1 MRKLRSQRALPT
13 ASQGEGASPGL
24 PAQSPG
30 SPAEPSAP
38 NHTFL
43 SVPIDRVPGP
53 LERSSRL
60 TGRPC
65 SWGGFGAAVW
75 RPQVDG
81 APVQAEPGPAG
92 LRVGEVVGERGLGA
106 GLDPTSQLSTRGRW
120 RLLRSCSPAF
130 RLRLPHHGGG
140 AWAALDRSHMGGQA
154 PSHGARGGRERGQ
167 CPFFPRTRWEEPG
180 DRVWVRLPAPAA
192 HQPREPGCISYPL
205 RSLGLFT
212 CNRAPTR
219 PR

>member
-1 MRKLRSQRALPT
+1 M
-13 ASQGEGASPGL
+13 
-24 PAQSPG
+24 
-30 SPAEPSAP
+30 
-38 NHTFL
+38 
-43 SVPIDRVPGP
+43 
-53 LERSSRL
+53 
-60 TGRPC
+60 
-65 SWGGFGAAVW
+65 
-75 RPQVDG
+75 DG

-180 DRVWVRLPAPAA
+180 DRVWVRLPA
-192 HQPREPGCISYPL
+192 QPLTSL
-205 RSLGLFT
+205 VSLGAFLIPSEALVFSPVT
-212 CNRAPTR
+212 EHPPDRGEVPQTGT
-219 PR
+219 